1 MMPQELEEEM
11 RTVCNLGE
19 AIARRSREEGIAQGM
34 AQGIAQGIAQGMAQ
48 GIAQGIAQGMAQGI
62 AQGKSQGMK
71 QAAQL
76 MAKLFSMGRTAEA
89 EKASNDAAYMQKLLK
104 EYEFAET

>member
-19 AIARRSREEGIAQGM
+19 AIARRSREEGIA
-34 AQGIAQGIAQGMAQ
+34 
-48 GIAQGIAQGMAQGI
+48 
-62 AQGKSQGMK
+62 QGMK

>member
-1 MMPQELEEEM
+1 MWDEYNTAMAQESKEEM

-34 AQGIAQGIAQGMAQ
+34 AL
-48 GIAQGIAQGMAQGI
+48 
-62 AQGKSQGMK
+62 GMK

-76 MAKLFSMGRTAEA
+76 MAKLFSMGRAAEA

-104 EYEFAET
+104 EYEFTET

>member
-1 MMPQELEEEM
+1 MWDEYNTAMAQESKEEM

-19 AIARRSREEGIAQGM
+19 AIARRSREEGM
-34 AQGIAQGIAQGMAQ
+34 AL
-48 GIAQGIAQGMAQGI
+48 
-62 AQGKSQGMK
+62 GMK